1 MKFLLSKKASDIE
14 TLIYLILFSIYLLF
28 SRIVPIAYSFDSID
42 GLLSMGFAGIGCL
55 LILQDLLTDRYLFKV
70 RFSWVLFLFLG
81 VLTISNILNIQYGW
95 VDNLKTTI
103 WFCIHFF
110 VLYTMSLRLEKE
122 KNKHIILFIFKLFN
136 ILFSISLLLSI
147 GQFIVNIGYL
157 SYMHSN
163 LYKIQG
169 FFSGRLFGIFSDPNA
184 AAMISLCMIIFN
196 MYLIKNNDKKV
207 IRILYFILSFINF
220 LYIVLSNSRTALI
233 VCMSTIVFCFIIEFF
248 STKNN
253 KEYQK
258 KLFLIFF
265 IVLFSFVPIINV
277 TKYSLVNLQMQD
289 NTVLKDIFSINE
301 YIFLYNPNNIYI
313 ENVEEQDLNK
323 NHNLDKFTREDL
335 QDSDYKES
343 RIDIWKGYLT
353 SLKSGKWLFG
363 LSPRNAIPYIEEHY
377 PDNYIAESGFIAHSD
392 YLAIIAYTGLAGFAV
407 FVLLAVLILQYVFKK
422 IRVKKKLDDFYIM
435 SLLIVFSIL
444 VYGLSYRDILFCNT
458 FTGFVFWLFMSYILN
473 VKDDG
478 IYEEDSTPSV

>member
-1 MKFLLSKKASDIE
+1 MKFLLSKKARDIE
-14 TLIYLILFSIYLLF
+14 TVIYLILFSTYLLF
-28 SRIVPIAYSFDSID
+28 SRIVPVSYSFDSID

-55 LILQDLLTDRYLFKV
+55 LILQDLLTDRYLVKV

-95 VDNLKTTI
+95 VDNLKTII
-103 WFCIHFF
+103 WLFIHFF

-122 KNKHIILFIFKLFN
+122 KNKDLIIAVFKIFN
-136 ILFSISLLLSI
+136 VLFSISILFSFLQYLFRVGYI
-147 GQFIVNIGYL
+147 TFIHGDL
-157 SYMHSN
+157 M
-163 LYKIQG
+163 KIQG
-169 FFSGRLFGIFSDPNA
+169 FYYNRLYGIFSDPNA
-184 AAMISLCMIIFN
+184 TAMISIWFLCFNSYFIKKSNNMSHKLYYIFN
-196 MYLIKNNDKKV
+196 
-207 IRILYFILSFINF
+207 FFINLTF
-220 LYIVLSNSRTALI
+220 IILSNSRTSYIVLLLI
-233 VCMSTIVFCFIIEFF
+233 VIFYFIFFVFNNHDCKKIRKKFISIIVLLTMFF
-248 STKNN
+248 PMLNFSKGMLEQLEIKNN
-253 KEYQK
+253 FYNIK
-258 KLFLIFF
+258 
-265 IVLFSFVPIINV
+265 
-277 TKYSLVNLQMQD
+277 QM
-289 NTVLKDIFSINE
+289 IAINE
-301 YIFLYNPNNIYI
+301 SWFLTPINNNGNNKDSNPIKEEGKNNLKR
-313 ENVEEQDLNK
+313 EGLN
-323 NHNLDKFTREDL
+323 
-335 QDSDYKES
+335 QQES

-407 FVLLAVLILQYVFKK
+407 FVLLAVLILQYVSKK
-422 IRVKKKLDDFYIM
+422 IRVKKKLDDFYVM